1 MAYSTGASCY
11 SAFLRPKSPFPQIG
25 VDFETKLQRRSPSR
39 PIFGQL
45 GQVHGS
51 LAPGSIPGPGRS
63 PGEGTG
69 YPFWYSWSS
78 LVAQTVKNL
87 PVMREIWVQSLGR
100 EDPLEEEMAIYSSI
114 LAWRTARAEEAS
126 GLQLTGSRRV

>member
-69 YPFWYSWSS
+69 YPLWYSWSS